1 MIQRANPE
9 DGVVLVVMVVAGE
22 RERERD
28 QEGMN
33 KK

>member
-22 RERERD
+22 RERER
-28 QEGMN
+28 ET
-33 KK
+33 KKA